1 MMMHKLFKR
10 VTVLLAVLA
19 LLLALFPA
27 AAVAQEE
34 EAGEETQTEE
44 VAEEGEAAEEAHAE
58 EEGGLLTPLGINFG
72 LLVAQVVNFLLI
84 AGLLTTFLWR
94 PAVNMLDARSAKIQ
108 KGLEDAAAAAKA
120 RENAEA
126 EAEKV
131 LAEARAERTKAI
143 EDARAQAEELKKQLE
158 SEARQEA
165 ERIRE
170 DARQEAIAE
179 RNQALAGM
187 REQVLA
193 ISTTL
198 ASRVLDESIDESKQ
212 QALVSDFFAKL
223 PEGAK
228 NLTGEVEVVSAM
240 PLTDEERSRLESE
253 ISAAGYTYTVD
264 PSILGGVIVRSQDKV
279 VDGSVR
285 SSLTD
290 LTSRLR

>member
-1 MMMHKLFKR
+1 MMIEKLFKR
-10 VTVLLAVLA
+10 VAVLAAVMA
-19 LLLALFPA
+19 LLLALFPVA
-27 AAVAQEE
+27 SFAQEE
-34 EAGEETQTEE
+34 ETAEETQTEE
-44 VAEEGEAAEEAHAE
+44 VVEEEVHAE

-108 KGLEDAAAAAKA
+108 KGLEDAAAAARA
-120 RENAEA
+120 RQNAEA

-131 LAEARAERTKAI
+131 LSEARAERQKLV
-143 EDARAQAEELKKQLE
+143 EDARAQSEQLKKQLE

-170 DARQEAIAE
+170 EARQEAVVE
-179 RNQALAGM
+179 RNAELAGM

-198 ASRVLDESIDESKQ
+198 ASRVLGENIDQGKQ

-223 PEGAK
+223 PDGAK
-228 NLTGEVEVVSAM
+228 NLTGQVEVVSAM
-240 PLTDEERSRLESE
+240 PLTDAEKTRLESE

-285 SSLTD
+285 SSLNN

>member
-1 MMMHKLFKR
+1 MMTHKLFKR
-10 VTVLLAVLA
+10 IFVLLAVLS
-19 LLLALFPA
+19 LLLAVVPA
-27 AAVAQEE
+27 MSFAQEE
-34 EAGEETQTEE
+34 TTEEDQTEE
-44 VAEEGEAAEEAHAE
+44 VAAEEGAEEAEHAGE
-58 EEGGLLTPLGINFG
+58 EEGGLLTPLGINGG
-72 LLVAQVVNFLLI
+72 LLIAQVVNFLLI
-84 AGLLTTFLWR
+84 AGLLSFFIWR

-108 KGLEDAAAAAKA
+108 KGIEDAAAAARA
-120 RENAEA
+120 RQNAEA

-131 LAEARAERTKAI
+131 LAEARTERQKLVD
-143 EDARAQAEELKKQLE
+143 EARSQAEELKKQLE

-179 RNQALAGM
+179 RNAELAGM

-198 ASRVLDESIDESKQ
+198 AGRVLEENIDEGKQ
-212 QALVSDFFAKL
+212 KALVSDFFAKL

-228 NLTGEVEVVSAM
+228 SLTGEVEVVTAM
-240 PLTDEERSRLESE
+240 PLTDDEKSRLESE
-253 ISAAGYTYTVD
+253 INAASYTYTVD

-285 SSLTD
+285 SNLTN
-290 LTSRLR
+290 LTGRVR